1 MPIYEPRIVGA
12 ITQHHCP
19 ECFGPTAWVLAKYGI
34 AAGCT
39 NYKGGCGDKPSKG
52 FVKNARGPGAAPAYI
67 TRPRLP
73 WFTQEALASYRATG
87 RRTRYQDGA
96 ECPADMEPDL
106 SADPDAVRDLHP
118 YDEPTP
124 TPTPEPKPMPAPIP
138 TPAIT
143 PAVPVPAPT
152 PGAPTA
158 GDALWQIVGG
168 NVAAYVAN
176 AVANAVADAVKNTGP
191 AAIEWKVNGV
201 TFAKSEGTRHAAYKR
216 VMRKIAAG
224 FNNLMLVGPAGSG
237 KTSIAEHLAADLK
250 RPFAA
255 VSCSGGTT
263 ERAFTG
269 RLLPNLVT
277 GEGKHVAPEFLT
289 AYEGGG
295 VILVDEWD
303 AADASVALVL
313 NAALANGWIPVP
325 DRADKPRAMRHPD
338 TVIIAAANTY
348 GTGADRQYVGRN
360 QLDASTLDR
369 FVGAMVTIDYDRDLE
384 GALAGHPALCARVW
398 EVRKKAEEA
407 KLRRI
412 VGTRF
417 LLSARRLV
425 AAGDTVEEAVREC
438 LEGWTEQEK
447 AKVGAA

>member
-1 MPIYEPRIVGA
+1 MATYVPRVVGA
-12 ITQHHCP
+12 STPHRCP
-19 ECFGPTAWVLAKYGI
+19 ECSGPTVWVLAKYGI
-34 AAGCT
+34 AAGCIAYR
-39 NYKGGCGDKPSKG
+39 NGCGDKPSKG
-52 FVKNARGPGAAPAYI
+52 FVKNARGPGALPGYV
-67 TRPRLP
+67 TRPANPYFLP
-73 WFTQEALASYRATG
+73 ETLTEYRANGRKVTYGDGETPPEGHTPDLSEHPSAVHALAS
-87 RRTRYQDGA
+87 
-96 ECPADMEPDL
+96 
-106 SADPDAVRDLHP
+106 
-118 YDEPTP
+118 PTP
-124 TPTPEPKPMPAPIP
+124 SPRNTPEPAPMPIPAPK
-138 TPAIT
+138 T
-143 PAVPVPAPT
+143 PAPT
-152 PGAPTA
+152 PAPAPAVNAA
-158 GDALWQIVGG
+158 GQAFWDLVSGHAHAQAAAL
-168 NVAAYVAN
+168 VAE
-176 AVANAVADAVKNTGP
+176 AVANVAQAGP
-191 AAIEWKVNGV
+191 AAIDWKVNGV

-224 FNNLMLVGPAGSG
+224 FSNVMLVGPAGSG
-237 KTSIAEHLAADLK
+237 KTSIAEHLAADLG

-338 TVIIAAANTY
+338 TVIVAAANTY

-369 FVGAMVTIDYDRDLE
+369 FVGAMVTVDYDRDLE